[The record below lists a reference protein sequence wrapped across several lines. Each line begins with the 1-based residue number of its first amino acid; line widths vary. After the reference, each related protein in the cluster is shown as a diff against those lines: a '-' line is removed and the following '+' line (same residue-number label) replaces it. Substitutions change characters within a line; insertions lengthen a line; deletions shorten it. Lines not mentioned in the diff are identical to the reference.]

1 MAYFVLIPFPLSLSF
16 PLQQTLLGASGVLHS
31 ALGGKFYFK
40 SVNVVVPSS
49 WHESKCDE
57 VIRRARSDPKFPA
70 HGAGREVTRVVS
82 TGTAQIEVNIVTKD
96 MRNFGYVEDD
106 AGYNYTQ

>member
-1 MAYFVLIPFPLSLSF
+1 M
-16 PLQQTLLGASGVLHS
+16 S
-31 ALGGKFYFK
+31 A
-40 SVNVVVPSS
+40 V
-49 WHESKCDE
+49 
-57 VIRRARSDPKFPA
+57 
-70 HGAGREVTRVVS
+70 GREVTRVVS

>member
-1 MAYFVLIPFPLSLSF
+1 MRTRPPPRAPSPRAPTAPCARSGRD
-16 PLQQTLLGASGVLHS
+16 GA
-31 ALGGKFYFK
+31 AD
-40 SVNVVVPSS
+40 PT
-49 WHESKCDE
+49 DPDAPPA
-57 VIRRARSDPKFPA
+57 RARSDPKFPA